1 MDIFFIEQADV
12 TPKVSIDSDKGQIV
26 ITGKSLPEDSTAFFL
41 PIENAIKEYI
51 SKAKQNTNID
61 LSLEYMNSSSQK
73 RIIEIL
79 SLFEELINQQKV
91 VNINWH
97 YPDDDDDIL
106 DEGKDLAKV
115 LQLPI
120 NFISM

>member
-1 MDIFFIEQADV
+1 MDIFHIEQAEV
-12 TPKVSIDSDKGQIV
+12 TPRVSIDSDKGHIV
-26 ITGKSLPEDSTAFFL
+26 ITGKSLPEDSTEFFL
-41 PIENAIKEYI
+41 PVENAVKEYI